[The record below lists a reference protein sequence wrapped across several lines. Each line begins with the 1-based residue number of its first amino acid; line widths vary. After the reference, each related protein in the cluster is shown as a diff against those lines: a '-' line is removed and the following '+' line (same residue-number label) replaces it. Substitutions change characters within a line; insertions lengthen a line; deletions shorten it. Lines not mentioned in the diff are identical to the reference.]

1 MTFILAMLK
10 NPEVQRKAQEE
21 IDSVVGN
28 DRLPS
33 FEDREQLPYVRAVC
47 TEVLRYVD
55 VRILII

>member
-21 IDSVVGN
+21 IYSVVGN

-55 VRILII
+55 VRILVI

>member
-55 VRILII
+55 VRILVI